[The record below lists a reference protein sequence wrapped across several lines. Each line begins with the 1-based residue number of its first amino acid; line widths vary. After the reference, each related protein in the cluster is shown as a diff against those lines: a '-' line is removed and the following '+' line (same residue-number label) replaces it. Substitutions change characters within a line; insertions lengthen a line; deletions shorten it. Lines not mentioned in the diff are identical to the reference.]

1 MPDPATQPSATNEQ
15 RPSPGGIIHSYQRY
29 DPKEFPSP
37 TAPAPDIAGQMMD
50 HMLAYGDLREF
61 SEEELARAIRLD
73 PSMFPKLGPS
83 LAALRAMLEER
94 KRRILA
100 TYEVG
105 TTQRDASREFREGV
119 EEARSDIPDR
129 FRKQFEKA
137 TREEQLADLEKL
149 WYAQKND
156 QSPAAQALMGLM
168 QSLAAKYQVEELASK
183 YHFTGREALDVE
195 HALAVKDELETIDKL
210 LEQLRDAEQNAQLA
224 IIDMDDLAQ
233 FAELEGQMEQM
244 ESLNQLQQQIQD
256 YIRQEAQRQGFERT
270 REGFRLTPNALRV
283 FQKRLL
289 SEIFNDLEA
298 ARSGRH
304 DPGISGDGAVEIEKT
319 KPYEFGDSASNIDT
333 VQTLLNSLASRS
345 KFEQTQT
352 SAPSNDTTPL
362 LVTSSLRHS
371 SSDLAI
377 HLTRNN
383 PKCATAICMDMSG
396 SMRYDGQY
404 INVKRMALAMDGLIR
419 SEYPGDHVSFIE
431 MYSIAKLRH
440 ASEVA
445 SMLPKLV
452 SIHAP
457 RVRLKADM
465 SDPRISELQLPQHFT
480 NIQHALQLSRQVLQ
494 NQDTPN
500 RQIILITDG
509 LPTAHFEG
517 KDIFF
522 LYPPDPL
529 TESATMREAALCQRA
544 GITINI
550 FLLPNWNQNV
560 QDIRFAHRLAERTKG
575 RVFFTAGKDLD
586 RYVVWDYV
594 KQRRK
599 IVG

>member
-1 MPDPATQPSATNEQ
+1 MNAV
-15 RPSPGGIIHSYQRY
+15 PGGIIHSYQRY

-37 TAPAPDIAGQMMD
+37 TAPAPDIAGQMME
-50 HMLAYGDLREF
+50 HMLAYGDLREL

-73 PSMFPKLGPS
+73 PSMFPRLGPS

-105 TTQRDASREFREGV
+105 STQQDASREFRVGV
-119 EEARSDIPDR
+119 EESRPDIPDK

-183 YHFTGREALDVE
+183 YAFTGREALSVE
-195 HALAVKDELETIDKL
+195 DALAVKDELETIDKL
-210 LEQLRDAEQNAQLA
+210 LAQLREAEQNAQLA
-224 IIDMDDLAQ
+224 IIDMEDLAQ
-233 FAELEGQMEQM
+233 FAELEGQLEQM

-256 YIRQEAQRQGFERT
+256 YIRQEAERQGFERT

-319 KPYEFGDSASNIDT
+319 KPYEFGDGAANIDT
-333 VQTLLNSLASRS
+333 VQTLLNSLTSQARFDQPRS
-345 KFEQTQT
+345 PH
-352 SAPSNDTTPL
+352 SVSP
-362 LVTSSLRHS
+362 SLRLS
-371 SSDLAI
+371 VSDLSI

-419 SEYPGDHVSFIE
+419 SEYPGDHVSFVE
-431 MYSIAKLRH
+431 MYSVAKIRH
-440 ASEVA
+440 ASEVPT
-445 SMLPKLV
+445 MLPKLV
-452 SIHAP
+452 SIHSP

-480 NIQHALQLSRQVLQ
+480 NIQHALQLSRRVLSA
-494 NQDTPN
+494 QDTPN

-529 TESATMREAALCQRA
+529 TESATMREAEECNRA

-550 FLLPNWNQNV
+550 FLLPNWNQSEE
-560 QDIRFAHRLAERTKG
+560 DIRFAHRMAERTKG

>member
-1 MPDPATQPSATNEQ
+1 MNAV
-15 RPSPGGIIHSYQRY
+15 PGGIIHSYQRY

-37 TAPAPDIAGQMMD
+37 TAPAPDIAGQMME
-50 HMLAYGDLREF
+50 HMLAYGDLREL

-73 PSMFPKLGPS
+73 PSMFPRLGPS

-105 TTQRDASREFREGV
+105 STQQDASREFRVGV
-119 EEARSDIPDR
+119 EESRPDIPDK

-168 QSLAAKYQVEELASK
+168 QSLAAKYQVEELANK
-183 YHFTGREALDVE
+183 YAFTGREALSVE
-195 HALAVKDELETIDKL
+195 DALAVKDELETIDKL
-210 LEQLRDAEQNAQLA
+210 LEQLREAEQNAQLA
-224 IIDMDDLAQ
+224 IIDMEDLAQ
-233 FAELEGQMEQM
+233 FAELEGQLEQM

-256 YIRQEAQRQGFERT
+256 YIRQEAERQGFERT

-319 KPYEFGDSASNIDT
+319 KPYEFGDSAANIDT
-333 VQTLLNSLASRS
+333 VQTLLNSLASQARFDQPRS
-345 KFEQTQT
+345 HH
-352 SAPSNDTTPL
+352 SGSP
-362 LVTSSLRHS
+362 SLRLS
-371 SSDLAI
+371 VSDLSI

-419 SEYPGDHVSFIE
+419 SEYPGDHVSFVE
-431 MYSIAKLRH
+431 MYSVAKIRH
-440 ASEVA
+440 ASEVPT
-445 SMLPKLV
+445 MLPKLV
-452 SIHAP
+452 SIHSP

-480 NIQHALQLSRQVLQ
+480 NIQHALQLSRRVLSA
-494 NQDTPN
+494 QDTPN

-529 TESATMREAALCQRA
+529 TESATMREAEECNRA

-550 FLLPNWNQNV
+550 FLLPNWNQSEE
-560 QDIRFAHRLAERTKG
+560 DIRFAHRMAERTKG

>member
-15 RPSPGGIIHSYQRY
+15 RPAPGGIIHSYQRY

-37 TAPAPDIAGQMMD
+37 TAPAPDMAGQMMD
-50 HMLAYGDLREF
+50 HMLAYGDLRELT
-61 SEEELARAIRLD
+61 EEELARAIRLD

-137 TREEQLADLEKL
+137 TRQEQLADLEKL

-156 QSPAAQALMGLM
+156 QSPASQALMGLM

-183 YHFTGREALDVE
+183 YNFTGREALDVE
-195 HALAVKDELETIDKL
+195 RALAVKDELETIDKL

-333 VQTLLNSLASRS
+333 VQTLLNSLASRALS
-345 KFEQTQT
+345 TP
-352 SAPSNDTTPL
+352 PSSPRHLDIPTPL
-362 LVTSSLRHS
+362 HPR
-371 SSDLAI
+371 DLAI

-404 INVKRMALAMDGLIR
+404 VNVKRMALAMDGLIR

-431 MYSIAKLRH
+431 MYSVAKLRH

-550 FLLPNWNQNV
+550 FLLPNWNQNE